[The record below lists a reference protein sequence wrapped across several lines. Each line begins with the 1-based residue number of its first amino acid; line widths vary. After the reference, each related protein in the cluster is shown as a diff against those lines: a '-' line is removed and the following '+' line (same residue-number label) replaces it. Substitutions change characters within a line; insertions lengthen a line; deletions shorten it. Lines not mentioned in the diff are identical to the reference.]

1 MDFIQLPSCNGYK
14 YVLVM
19 VCMLFHWTEA
29 SSVTK
34 ALLEKITLSIPGEL
48 FSNLI
53 VIEEPILLCQMF
65 QQGCVLFD
73 WSYNVFSKPSGL
85 VKCT

>member
-1 MDFIQLPSCNGYK
+1 
-14 YVLVM
+14 M
-19 VCMLFHWTEA
+19 VCMLSHWTEA

-53 VIEEPILLCQMF
+53 VIEEPILLC
-65 QQGCVLFD
+65 
-73 WSYNVFSKPSGL
+73 
-85 VKCT
+85 